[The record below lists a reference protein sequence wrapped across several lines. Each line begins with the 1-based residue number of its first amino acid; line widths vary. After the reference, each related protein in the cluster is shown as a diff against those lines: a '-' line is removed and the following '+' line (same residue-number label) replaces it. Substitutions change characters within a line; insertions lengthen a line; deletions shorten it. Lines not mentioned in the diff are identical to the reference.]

1 MGFLYLSAKNML
13 RHRVRTVL
21 TLCSILVSV
30 GILFAVISYDRG
42 FSRALEREMSNTGIH
57 ITAVP
62 TGCPHEAATLLL
74 QGGVLPRMLG
84 RESIDEITEVLGDR
98 AASFYPML
106 IAQALNTKSNRLDV
120 LYGLDRESMPY
131 VRPGWSLEQGSFP
144 STSREVLVGLNTARQ
159 YELRPGDK
167 LSYQTRG
174 TFDQEFQDRLF
185 LDKMDEVARMFQ
197 AVEGLVQDLVV
208 AGILGRTGTQD
219 DGAVFVP
226 LPAAYMVLGRVDGL
240 TALGIR
246 LKDPGE
252 AGAISRELEGAVSG
266 IQAVTPDHLLDT
278 VSEVV
283 YAARILSF
291 SMVILVAV
299 ISTSGVMNSI
309 LMTVYERT
317 REIGTMRALGASRL
331 DIFRLTMSEAY
342 LLTFIGGV
350 LGIVLVLASAPVIE
364 ESVRSFLP
372 YAPEGLTLSFDPL
385 VAVACLFFSML
396 IGILAGL
403 YPAWKSSGISPV
415 EAMRN

>member
-1 MGFLYLSAKNML
+1 MGFLHLSAKNML
-13 RHRVRTVL
+13 RHRARTIL
-21 TLCSILVSV
+21 TLTSILISV
-30 GILFAVISYDRG
+30 GVLFAVISYDRG
-42 FSRALEREMSNTGIH
+42 FSIALEREMSNTGIH
-57 ITAVP
+57 ITVVP

-84 RESIDEITEVLGDR
+84 SDSIDEITIVLGGR
-98 AASFYPML
+98 AANFYPML

-131 VRPGWSLEQGSFP
+131 IKPGWTLEQGSFP
-144 STSREVLVGLNTARQ
+144 LSSREIIVGLNTARQ
-159 YELRPGDK
+159 YELRTGDK
-167 LSYQTRG
+167 LSYLTRG
-174 TFDQEFQDRLF
+174 IFEQEVQDRLF
-185 LDKMDEVARMFQ
+185 VDKIEEVGRKFRTD
-197 AVEGLVQDLVV
+197 EGLVQDFVV
-208 AGILGRTGTQD
+208 AGILNRTGTQD

-246 LKDPGE
+246 LEDPGD
-252 AGAISRELEGAVSG
+252 ARIISRELEGAVSG
-266 IQAVTPDHLLDT
+266 VQAVTPDHLLDT

-291 SMVILVAV
+291 SMVILVVV
-299 ISTSGVMNSI
+299 ISASGVMNSI

-342 LLTFIGGV
+342 LLTFIGGL
-350 LGIVLVLASAPVIE
+350 LGILLVMISAPIIE
-364 ESVRSFLP
+364 ESVSRFLP
-372 YAPEGLTLSFDPL
+372 YVPEGLTLSFDPL
-385 VAVACLFFSML
+385 VALACLVFSMA
-396 IGILAGL
+396 IGILAGF
-403 YPAWKSSGISPV
+403 YPAWKSSGISPL

>member
-1 MGFLYLSAKNML
+1 
-13 RHRVRTVL
+13 
-21 TLCSILVSV
+21 
-30 GILFAVISYDRG
+30 
-42 FSRALEREMSNTGIH
+42 
-57 ITAVP
+57 
-62 TGCPHEAATLLL
+62 
-74 QGGVLPRMLG
+74 
-84 RESIDEITEVLGDR
+84 
-98 AASFYPML
+98 
-106 IAQALNTKSNRLDV
+106 
-120 LYGLDRESMPY
+120 
-131 VRPGWSLEQGSFP
+131 
-144 STSREVLVGLNTARQ
+144 
-159 YELRPGDK
+159 
-167 LSYQTRG
+167 
-174 TFDQEFQDRLF
+174 
-185 LDKMDEVARMFQ
+185 
-197 AVEGLVQDLVV
+197 
-208 AGILGRTGTQD
+208 
-219 DGAVFVP
+219 
-226 LPAAYMVLGRVDGL
+226 MVLGRVDGL